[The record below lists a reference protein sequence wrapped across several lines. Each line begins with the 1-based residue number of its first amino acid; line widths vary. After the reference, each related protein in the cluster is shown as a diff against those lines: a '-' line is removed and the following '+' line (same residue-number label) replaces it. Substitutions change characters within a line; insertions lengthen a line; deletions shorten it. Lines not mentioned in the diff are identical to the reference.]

1 MSIDSGSMSCCS
13 VPTFTVFGLG
23 RRIGYAK
30 TDLNDSDISPVQM
43 LGTVYYDTDQLLKN
57 AEQAGKYTIVDDLE
71 ESADAGAFSGWYF
84 RFYDSGASAFRKLSR
99 TMTTWDGR
107 TLYAILDK
115 SDKDWD
121 EVGGRVQK
129 INLVD
134 AKAVWWSEG
143 LDMEY
148 PWTYIAGPFRGSITG
163 GGVPGGAP
171 VDFWGGFVPQYP
183 EDVNAIVSESCWGLE
198 DFKDAAYYGFGDL
211 GFGKLGISE
220 NETKGG
226 DRVVRLDKVDEDGT
240 RTATTSVDKIKGN
253 GNTDKRFHFT
263 SASGDSGS
271 FSEPERVLPVS
282 IAPNDWPYG
291 VGIYV
296 ETMEVENARTVEEWT
311 IDFVALGREYKTASK
326 KSGSPHWWWAK
337 AAPEGVLGITD
348 PVGEGEYAAEMEV
361 YGPSTDWFTD
371 ELLDVWGYNPVPGSS
386 MLLGWPPIGGFYR
399 NGYYRVT
406 KEDGFTQHQYRLVY
420 CSGAIIS
427 GEAGE
432 LPYIATS
439 TATKYESDWVY
450 YYAPIGGT
458 AVGRTSSHR
467 PIIGTIIARRTSG
480 QIAVF
485 QRQSRSMRPKI

>member
-57 AEQAGKYTIVDDLE
+57 AEQAGKYTIVDDLV
-71 ESADAGAFSGWYF
+71 ESADAGDFRGWYF
-84 RFYDSGASAFRKLSR
+84 RFSDSGASAFRKLSR

-183 EDVNAIVSESCWGLE
+183 ENVNAIVSESCWGLE

-220 NETKGG
+220 NENKGEIGSCGSIRWTKTGLEQQPPLTTKSKG
-226 DRVVRLDKVDEDGT
+226 TGIQTSVFISRVLRAIPTALVSQNESSPSVSRRMTGRMVSAFMSRPWRLKREDG
-240 RTATTSVDKIKGN
+240 
-253 GNTDKRFHFT
+253 
-263 SASGDSGS
+263 
-271 FSEPERVLPVS
+271 
-282 IAPNDWPYG
+282 
-291 VGIYV
+291 
-296 ETMEVENARTVEEWT
+296 
-311 IDFVALGREYKTASK
+311 
-326 KSGSPHWWWAK
+326 
-337 AAPEGVLGITD
+337 
-348 PVGEGEYAAEMEV
+348 
-361 YGPSTDWFTD
+361 
-371 ELLDVWGYNPVPGSS
+371 
-386 MLLGWPPIGGFYR
+386 
-399 NGYYRVT
+399 
-406 KEDGFTQHQYRLVY
+406 
-420 CSGAIIS
+420 
-427 GEAGE
+427 
-432 LPYIATS
+432 
-439 TATKYESDWVY
+439 
-450 YYAPIGGT
+450 
-458 AVGRTSSHR
+458 
-467 PIIGTIIARRTSG
+467 RR
-480 QIAVF
+480 
-485 QRQSRSMRPKI
+485 MDY